1 MPSMLVMMV
10 VVKGGSDGRKDLVGY
25 VRASVVVD
33 HDKTYRLV
41 VDGFADVQT
50 IRCKVSIARCRGY
63 QQVDRSR
70 VE

>member
-1 MPSMLVMMV
+1 MLMIVVVV
-10 VVKGGSDGRKDLVGY
+10 VVKGGSDGWKDLVGCD
-25 VRASVVVD
+25 RTSVGVC

-41 VDGFADVQT
+41 IDGFADVQT

>member
-1 MPSMLVMMV
+1 MIV
-10 VVKGGSDGRKDLVGY
+10 VVKGGWGVWKDLVGCF
-25 VRASVVVD
+25 RASGLVC
-33 HDKTYRLV
+33 HGKTYRLV
-41 VDGFADVQT
+41 IDGFADVQT